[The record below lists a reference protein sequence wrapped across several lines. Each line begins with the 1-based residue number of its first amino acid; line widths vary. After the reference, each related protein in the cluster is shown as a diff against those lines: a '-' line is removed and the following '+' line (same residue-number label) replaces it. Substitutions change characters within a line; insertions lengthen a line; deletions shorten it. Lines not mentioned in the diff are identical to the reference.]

1 MEYRRLRVNVRS
13 LEGRNVAVAF
23 DALTMILTRRAVFAA
38 AIAYALSGSM
48 VLAGVFLSITF
59 CQAFF
64 RCRIPMHRLAEFEG
78 FGMAAFLL
86 STLVTIRYLRLEI
99 RWLPASFSSA
109 QLAAICVLISTLV
122 IVVRGGTYIVRGVL
136 RKSDSLPSQ
145 QRFRPVRPQLPNSSQ
160 QTESDACASVVTIA
174 VSVEPP
180 GESAIDVKE
189 YNRGRLIGNLERIV
203 LTIVVAAGSYAALA
217 FLVAA
222 KGVVRSDEF
231 LIGSLSIVLVALC
244 AGLALPCALIR
255 LWPDLL
261 GLQMR

>member
-1 MEYRRLRVNVRS
+1 VEYRRLRVNVRS

-99 RWLPASFSSA
+99 
-109 QLAAICVLISTLV
+109 
-122 IVVRGGTYIVRGVL
+122 
-136 RKSDSLPSQ
+136 
-145 QRFRPVRPQLPNSSQ
+145 
-160 QTESDACASVVTIA
+160 
-174 VSVEPP
+174 
-180 GESAIDVKE
+180 
-189 YNRGRLIGNLERIV
+189 
-203 LTIVVAAGSYAALA
+203 
-217 FLVAA
+217 
-222 KGVVRSDEF
+222 
-231 LIGSLSIVLVALC
+231 
-244 AGLALPCALIR
+244 
-255 LWPDLL
+255 
-261 GLQMR
+261 